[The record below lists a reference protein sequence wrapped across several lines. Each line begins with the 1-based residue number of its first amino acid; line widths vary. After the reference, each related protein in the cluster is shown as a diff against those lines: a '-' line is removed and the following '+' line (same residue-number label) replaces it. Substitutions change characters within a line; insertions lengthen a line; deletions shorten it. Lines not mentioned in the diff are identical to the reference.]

1 MSFAPIVRIFDQDQ
15 NLVIEGVTRFT
26 YVFSEKADDASYI
39 TIETDDI
46 DLPDQTAIQEGK
58 QLIVVWGYLGAKEF
72 QKRIIYIWDLKV
84 TYSDAGVRVEIVA
97 YCKAAYLKLNS
108 SKDVFNDVDIKELG
122 ETYAKAYG
130 LNLLTEGID
139 PSEEIELPAEYY
151 ENVDFGGQT
160 QTKLDLRSANS
171 SYTAARDKTAAPK
184 KILLKKIKTLPQAN
198 GSDRKTL
205 DQATSL
211 EPTDNVFY
219 DTRDDDMILK
229 RRNFNQ
235 TPYKSYTYRADPGY
249 LLSFTPASKASENK
263 KNAVANTVNGWIEED
278 KEYLQAEITRSQ
290 SGAGMIGDL
299 VPQSLEGQVRS
310 KLEEEGRL
318 ASPLDG
324 SVGVDGFA
332 SFKFD
337 GVDENGQ
344 TVRKLVINETLD
356 TTQTQVAMWHKR
368 GVVDDK
374 LVFSPK
380 GSFIS
385 AAKDVTGRIDT
396 KGIVIFEPKEYI
408 PTVET
413 TPKDIAGAGVN
424 RQSAKEIELNEST
437 AEFLGDPTFII
448 SKVITISG
456 VSKRYSGNYY
466 VFKASHE
473 ITPEGGYKIF
483 ASLYRTGPTE
493 LGDETPDKINGSRL
507 GIIKNVQSITPSE
520 GTEQYKA
527 IPIIED

>member
-1 MSFAPIVRIFDQDQ
+1 MPFSPIVKIFDQDQ

-26 YVFSEKADDASYI
+26 YVFSERADDASYI
-39 TIETDDI
+39 TIETNDK
-46 DLPDQTAIQEGK
+46 DLPDHPSMQEGK

-84 TYSDAGVRVEIVA
+84 VFNDAGIRVEIVA

-108 SKDVFNDVDIKELG
+108 SKDVFNNITIKELG
-122 ETYAKAYG
+122 QKYADAYG

-139 PSEEIELPAEYY
+139 PAEEIQLPPEYY
-151 ENVDFGGQT
+151 ENVEFGGQT

-171 SYTAARDKTAAPK
+171 SYTIARDKTAAPSK
-184 KILLKKIKTLPQAN
+184 VLLKKIKTIPQAN
-198 GSDRKTL
+198 NSDKKTL
-205 DQATSL
+205 EQAASL
-211 EPTDNVFY
+211 EPVDNIFF
-219 DTRDDDMILK
+219 DTRDDDLILK

-235 TPYKSYTYRADPGY
+235 KPYKSYTYKADPGH
-249 LLSFTPASKASENK
+249 LLSFTPATKSSENK

-290 SGAGMIGDL
+290 SGAGMLGDL
-299 VPQSLEGQVRS
+299 VPQSLEEQVRR

-332 SFKFD
+332 SFKFE
-337 GVDENGQ
+337 GVDLNGQ
-344 TVRKLVINETLD
+344 PIRKLTIPALID

-374 LVFSPK
+374 LVFKGK

-385 AAKDVTGRIDT
+385 AAKDVTGRINT
-396 KGIVIFEPKEYI
+396 KGLVVFEPKEYL

-413 TPKDIAGAGVN
+413 TPKNVAGVGIN
-424 RQSAKEIELNEST
+424 RQSAKEIDLNEST
-437 AEFLGDPTFII
+437 AEFLGDPTFVI
-448 SKVITISG
+448 SKVITING

-466 VFKASHE
+466 VFKAAHE
-473 ITPEGGYKIF
+473 ITPEGGYKIY

-493 LGDETPDKINGSRL
+493 LGDEVPNKINGSRL
-507 GIIKNVQSITPSE
+507 GIIKNTQTITP
-520 GTEQYKA
+520 GDGAEQYKA
-527 IPIIED
+527 LPVIPD